1 MTQVAE
7 REGFGSPYAYL
18 RAMPAR
24 LVAALL
30 AALLVPLPALAA
42 VTPPPL
48 RPIRMAFVSGAAGF
62 GDHSFNDEVAAALR
76 ACTAGTA
83 TPLQLLASHD
93 PADYVANLVLA
104 ATQNVDE
111 VVGIGPGMARPVD
124 ETAIR
129 FGASHFS
136 LIDGVAD
143 QPNAASYVFHADQG
157 AFLAGALAAMVS
169 KSGRLAFLGAKPV
182 PAAQTLA
189 AAFAAGARYAVRA
202 VNVSV
207 SFAGS
212 FTDAPAARAAT
223 AKLFAGGADVI
234 MVSAGPASLG
244 AIAEARTRR
253 TGYLIGADV
262 DQDAL
267 APGADPDERRQA
279 RRARRDP
286 RMPRRDR
293 PQPVSGAVAMD
304 LANGGVSL
312 TRFAYTE
319 AAVPACRP
327 QAPGPHPRRN
337 HRRQI
342 AVP

>member
-207 SFAGS
+207 SYAGS

-267 APGADPDERRQA
+267 APGRILTSVVKHVGLAATLACQDA
-279 RRARRDP
+279 IGHK
-286 RMPRRDR
+286 
-293 PQPVSGAVAMD
+293 PVSGDVAMD

-319 AAVPACRP
+319 AAVPPAVRKRL
-327 QAPGPHPRRN
+327 ALIRAGIIAGK
-337 HRRQI
+337 I